1 MSAEL
6 VFQAVRLKDY
16 ETFVKN
22 LDDVSVLNEEGQTL
36 LHEAAAY
43 DSDECAREIVNKG
56 GDVDALDVKGMT
68 PLHYAAANGSA
79 QVADILVKSGAN
91 LAISDKFGN
100 EPLWTAVF
108 NARGN
113 YEIVKLFVDN
123 GANPNHKNNAG
134 RSPVDFANQIKDSG
148 LIAIL
153 EG

>member
-1 MSAEL
+1 M
-6 VFQAVRLKDY
+6 
-16 ETFVKN
+16 
-22 LDDVSVLNEEGQTL
+22 NEEKPAL
-36 LHEAAAY
+36 LHEMAA
-43 DSDECAREIVNKG
+43 SDDEECCRIIIRKG
-56 GDVDALDVKGMT
+56 ADLNATDAKGMT

-91 LAISDKFGN
+91 LAVSDKFGN

-113 YEIVKLFVDN
+113 YEIVRLFVDN
-123 GANPNHKNNAG
+123 GANPSHKNNAG
-134 RSPVDFANQIKDSG
+134 RSPIDFASQIKDSG